1 MAMDSMLFFTSG
13 CVWCFRSGHFG
24 AGNAGRHKKPAEEGD
39 RRGVG
44 KGEAPTSRR
53 TWTRARLPLLEMQVE
68 VKSSGLINLSHVYHI
83 FPGTEPN
90 QEDRKDSPAGS
101 ASLGGETRAETKR
114 KKKRKEKSNH
124 QMGRSSR
131 DWERPPSGGI
141 EVGDVSGEGAPNS
154 YPAPPGGTSV
164 GSDVELRLAFS
175 HLHFRASA
183 SCFKF
188 H

>member
-1 MAMDSMLFFTSG
+1 MVFFTSG

-39 RRGVG
+39 QRGVG
-44 KGEAPTSRR
+44 KGEAPTSKR

-68 VKSSGLINLSHVYHI
+68 VKSSGLINLSHVHHK
-83 FPGTEPN
+83 FPGTD
-90 QEDRKDSPAGS
+90 QTRKIGRTLLQRALPW
-101 ASLGGETRAETKR
+101 GEKHRQKQNG

-124 QMGRSSR
+124 QMGQSSR

-141 EVGDVSGEGAPNS
+141 EAGDVSGEGAPNS
-154 YPAPPGGTSV
+154 YPAPPGGTSM